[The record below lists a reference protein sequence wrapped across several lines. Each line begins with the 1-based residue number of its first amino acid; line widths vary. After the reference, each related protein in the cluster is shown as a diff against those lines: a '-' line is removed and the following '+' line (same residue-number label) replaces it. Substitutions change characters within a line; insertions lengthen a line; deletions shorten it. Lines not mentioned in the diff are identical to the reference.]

1 MPSRHGSRSS
11 RSSRSSFLVW
21 PEYVPVAERKVRA
34 VKQVQKM
41 AKGGHKVD
49 PVVIEGRA
57 IATTF
62 WGKAWCTALE
72 AQADLANRLP
82 RGRSYVRHGCVIDL
96 NLDGTSV
103 RALVQG
109 SELYHVAL
117 HFSPLPPARWASV
130 VAACSGQIGSLIE
143 LLQGK
148 ISKQVLQIVA
158 DPTRGIF
165 PRSGELR
172 PSCSCPDSARICKH
186 VAAVLYGIGHR
197 LDRQPELL
205 FPLRGVDASELLQ
218 IPVVT
223 PKSSSIQVLD
233 GDLAEI
239 FGVDLDGPPGSEIP
253 PSSLLSTPVTPAPR
267 PPQETVSEGKKPRA
281 PAKKVPVKKTPV
293 SKTPAK
299 KAPAKKAPAKKAPA
313 KKAPAKKAPAKKTPV
328 SKAPGKEKP
337 ASPPR
342 KGAVKKWDWSF

>member
-1 MPSRHGSRSS
+1 MPSRYGSRSS
-11 RSSRSSFLVW
+11 RSSRSSFSVW

-96 NLDGTSV
+96 NLDKTQV

-109 SELYHVAL
+109 TELYHVAL

-158 DPTRGIF
+158 DPTQGIF

-172 PSCSCPDSARICKH
+172 PSCSCPDGARICKH

-223 PKSSSIQVLD
+223 PKSPSIQVLD

-253 PSSLLSTPVTPAPR
+253 PSSLLSAPATPTPRAQ
-267 PPQETVSEGKKPRA
+267 QETVAE
-281 PAKKVPVKKTPV
+281 
-293 SKTPAK
+293 SKTL
-299 KAPAKKAPAKKAPA
+299 
-313 KKAPAKKAPAKKTPV
+313 KAPAKKAPAKKTPA
-328 SKAPGKEKP
+328 SKAPGKKTPVP